1 MNLSRAQSAQRAGK
15 LNEAQELY
23 RQALKSRP
31 KDPEIHYQLAVLL
44 VQCGQLQEAIRY
56 FGSCAKLAPGNAD
69 VLNSL
74 GNAQRLNGQLAKA
87 GKNIERA
94 LKAAPGHPGV
104 LCNRG
109 WLHHT
114 SDKIDL
120 ALEDF
125 KRATDKAPQMADA
138 WRGLGECLL
147 AKGKWRQAQQALVR
161 CLEIAP
167 DSADALNTLGTLHV
181 RTGQQQRALEYFEQA
196 LAQQPMH
203 AETLINHGIT
213 CEQVGKLAQAEASL
227 LRAIEARPGF
237 PQAYFHL
244 AHLATH
250 ESTAAEI
257 AAMEQA
263 LAMDDSAAT
272 AINLGFALG
281 KAHAKQHQY
290 EQAFPYFQLAR
301 KHLQQQ
307 QSFSLSAEQ
316 SRIRSILNTHSSVA
330 APQQPSGSDLLFIVG
345 MPRSGTTLTEQIL
358 ASHSQVQALG
368 ESGLVGQLLAHMNSM
383 VEQPYPQCWDRLNSS
398 QKNALAAAAIGSAA
412 LSADKDLL
420 VDTTPGNFLYLGL
433 LSQIFPRAR
442 FVQCQRDARD
452 TCLSIFEHP
461 LSRAHAYANSLESL
475 ADYHLL
481 YDEAM
486 KHWQTILGMRL
497 HIHRYESLVDNPEAS
512 VRALLTFSGL
522 PYEQSC
528 LQFHETQRTIT
539 TASASQVRQ
548 ALNSASV
555 GRWRNYE
562 KFLEPLTKR
571 LESTP

>member
-1 MNLSRAQSAQRAGK
+1 MHLSRAQSAQRAGK
-15 LNEAQELY
+15 LDEAQALY
-23 RQALKSRP
+23 RQALKAQP
-31 KDPEIHYQLAVLL
+31 NNPEIHYKLAMLL
-44 VQCGQLQEAIRY
+44 VQCGQLQEATRY
-56 FGSCAKLAPGNAD
+56 FGSCVKLAPGNAD

-74 GNAQRLNGQLAKA
+74 ANAQRLNGQLAKA

-109 WLHHT
+109 WLHRT
-114 SDKIDL
+114 NNKIDL
-120 ALEDF
+120 ALQDF

-147 AKGKWRQAQQALVR
+147 AKGKWRQAQQALAR
-161 CLEIAP
+161 CLEISP
-167 DSADALNTLGTLHV
+167 GSADALNTLGTLHNL
-181 RTGQQQRALEYFEQA
+181 TGQQQRALEYFEQA
-196 LAQQPMH
+196 LALQSMH
-203 AETLINHGIT
+203 ADALINHGIT

-237 PQAYFHL
+237 PEAYFHL

-250 ESTAAEI
+250 QSTTAEI
-257 AAMEQA
+257 TAMEQA
-263 LAMDDSAAT
+263 LAMGDSAAT
-272 AINLGFALG
+272 AIDLSFALG
-281 KAHAKQHQY
+281 KAHAKQHHY

-301 KHLQQQ
+301 KHLQKQQ
-307 QSFSLSAEQ
+307 RFSLSAERR
-316 SRIRSILNTHSSVA
+316 RIGSILKTHPSAA
-330 APQQPSGSDLLFIVG
+330 APPQQSGPDLLFIVG
-345 MPRSGTTLTEQIL
+345 MPRSGTTLTEQVL

-368 ESGLVGQLLAHMNSM
+368 ESGLVGRLLAHLDTMD
-383 VEQPYPQCWDRLNSS
+383 EQPYPQCWDRLNSS
-398 QKNALAAAAIGSAA
+398 QKEALAATSIEGAT
-412 LSADKDLL
+412 LSADKDLV

-475 ADYHLL
+475 ADYYLL
-481 YDEAM
+481 YDGAM
-486 KHWQTILGMRL
+486 KHWQTLLGLRL

-522 PYEQSC
+522 PYEQNC
-528 LQFHETQRTIT
+528 LQFHETQRTVT

-548 ALNSASV
+548 ALSSASV

-571 LESTP
+571 LAVSD